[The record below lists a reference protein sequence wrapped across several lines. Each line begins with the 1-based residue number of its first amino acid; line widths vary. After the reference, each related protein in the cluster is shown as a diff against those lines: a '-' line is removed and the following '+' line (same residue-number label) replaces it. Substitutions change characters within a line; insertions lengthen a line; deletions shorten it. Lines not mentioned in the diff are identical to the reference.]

1 MRTEYV
7 SYVHLELR
15 SNILTSTSHTK
26 TSIPFQDGVLTAKIE
41 TPEDIYHIE
50 PSWRHL
56 DTNDTQEMIA
66 YRESDVMFSWEQP
79 DENDFVPPKVS

>member
-1 MRTEYV
+1 M
-7 SYVHLELR
+7 
-15 SNILTSTSHTK
+15 
-26 TSIPFQDGVLTAKIE
+26 TAKIE

>member
-1 MRTEYV
+1 M
-7 SYVHLELR
+7 
-15 SNILTSTSHTK
+15 
-26 TSIPFQDGVLTAKIE
+26 TAKIE

-79 DENDFVPPKVS
+79 DENDFVPPKVSYSFHGVQLTKKNIISRTSIFLPSAF